1 MNPLRFIRLICMTDI
16 TDLRSMAWGPALSSI
31 IFRPGKPE
39 KEPVKK
45 YEQGKTQ
52 KQLNKSQ
59 IFFFQ
64 LRQRYTRSFWA
75 LNCICY
81 GFAINFIGCL
91 SHINCRAYMFSW
103 VVRTR
108 KQWIGKILMEIVFC
122 SLDQITLILAKIL
135 EPLFLSQ
142 WTRPLDTSSITFK
155 YHGSAIAESLLAN
168 GDGMLTEQLRQP

>member
-75 LNCICY
+75 LSVPQLYLLWLCNK
-81 GFAINFIGCL
+81 F
-91 SHINCRAYMFSW
+91 HW
-103 VVRTR
+103 
-108 KQWIGKILMEIVFC
+108 
-122 SLDQITLILAKIL
+122 
-135 EPLFLSQ
+135 LSQ
-142 WTRPLDTSSITFK
+142 SYQLQSIYVFVGCSNQKAMNRQDFDGDSILFSGSNNADFGQNFGATILVTVDTSIGHVIN
-155 YHGSAIAESLLAN
+155 YIQIPRQRHRRIAA
-168 GDGMLTEQLRQP
+168 G